1 MSYKGA
7 SRGLLRFPINSP
19 YRTHFWIAGFGHE
32 TELFS
37 RYRFALH
44 RPLSETERGESGGFG
59 RRCFRLRRR
68 RQFSWNRHR
77 SREPKTGFTRTR
89 HKPHS
94 AESESLAF
102 PSALNFSLA
111 TAKTRRRVTLYV
123 LFLST
128 NSSVKVRGS
137 NGALR
142 SQLSTINRFSAAQP
156 LSKVRHRAR

>member
-1 MSYKGA
+1 MSCKGA
-7 SRGLLRFPINSP
+7 SCELLRFPINSP
-19 YRTHFWIAGFGHE
+19 YTTHFWIAGFGHE

-44 RPLSETERGESGGFG
+44 RPLSETERGEPGGFG

-77 SREPKTGFTRTR
+77 SRQSQARFARTG

-102 PSALNFSLA
+102 PLALNFSLA
-111 TAKTRRRVTLYV
+111 TAKTRPRDAICPFSLNKQLR
-123 LFLST
+123 
-128 NSSVKVRGS
+128 K
-137 NGALR
+137 GAWL
-142 SQLSTINRFSAAQP
+142 P
-156 LSKVRHRAR
+156 